1 MHKGNYPAGIYLFKI
16 NNRNSRTMCETCS
29 KLTIKTPDDVI
40 DFTNCSA
47 VSTVEFEQVNAEWV
61 WANWMTSVL
70 IFLMYLLLKLENV
83 SYICSSVFIN
93 GVLIPVNSI
102 NSLLVWRGWSYIQ
115 QKRYKIILTYHTSFR
130 IAICFFSTIYL
141 TNMVFFD

>member
-16 NNRNSRTMCETCS
+16 NNRNSRTMCEICS

-61 WANWMTSVL
+61 
-70 IFLMYLLLKLENV
+70 
-83 SYICSSVFIN
+83 
-93 GVLIPVNSI
+93 
-102 NSLLVWRGWSYIQ
+102 
-115 QKRYKIILTYHTSFR
+115 
-130 IAICFFSTIYL
+130 
-141 TNMVFFD
+141 